1 MARLLF
7 RFCPVGQQAC
17 ALSGQPCSVMTAVT
31 RTLRRNGERR
41 LSRLL
46 GGGRAAPESA
56 AATAAALI
64 GRDGIGFLRFSSRI
78 PLTHASSEATIF
90 RQESLLRTLRRN
102 ERPLWELATAS
113 EATIFC
119 QGSLLHTLRRN
130 ERRELATARST
141 CSLRSHKLA
150 TARY

>member
-1 MARLLF
+1 
-7 RFCPVGQQAC
+7 
-17 ALSGQPCSVMTAVT
+17 MTAVT

-46 GGGRAAPESA
+46 GGGRRPRPSA
-56 AATAAALI
+56 AATAALI